1 MSEPHAMTLL
11 QRRVI
16 AMVGANAFASA
27 LLISTVNVALPA
39 IAADLTI
46 DATLLNWVPLIF
58 LTASATFV
66 LPFARLSDHFGRRRV
81 FLMGI
86 VGVSIAS
93 VCAALAESATMLIAM
108 RFLQGICAAGG
119 FVTVISIVSAALP
132 IKVRGRAFGIIASLM
147 YLGLTLGPVLGGF
160 VVDHYGWRW
169 TFVIQIPVSLYGL
182 WIGWL
187 RIDEEWLGPR
197 YGSFDFAGAFISGAA
212 IITLSCGVV
221 YLPSLLGVA
230 AMVASVAAIAGFV
243 VLESRLREP
252 LFNVRLFQTHTTF
265 AFSCAA
271 AFLMYAATFSNVVLM
286 SLYLQY
292 LKAMSAQAAGLV
304 LLVQPLAIALTA
316 PIAGRLS
323 DKFEPR
329 FVASVGI
336 ALTGIGLA
344 LLAVIDTVTG
354 LNFIIPSLALSG
366 VGFALFAPVNAN
378 AVMSSVEPAHYGM
391 AAGAH
396 ACLRVVGQMLSM
408 IVVTLIFALLIG
420 RVQMTPAS
428 YAGLGESIR
437 LSFWV
442 MVLLC
447 IPAAYFSLNRG
458 NLRGPEA
465 AHNASMS

>member
-1 MSEPHAMTLL
+1 MTLL

-16 AMVGANAFASA
+16 AMVGANAFANA

-46 DATLLNWVPLIF
+46 DATLLNWIPMIF
-58 LTASATFV
+58 LTASASFV
-66 LPFARLSDHFGRRRV
+66 LPFARLSDHFGRKRV

-93 VCAALAESATMLIAM
+93 VFAAAAESATTLIAM

-132 IKVRGRAFGIIASLM
+132 IEVRGRAFGMIASLM

-169 TFVIQIPVSLYGL
+169 TFVVQIPVSLYGL

-187 RIDEEWLGPR
+187 RIDEEWFGPR
-197 YGSFDFAGAFISGAA
+197 YDSFDFAGAFIAGGA

-221 YLPSLLGVA
+221 YLPSMLGVA
-230 AMVASVAAIAGFV
+230 AMVASGAAILGFV

-286 SLYLQY
+286 SLFLQY
-292 LKAMSAQAAGLV
+292 LKAMSAQAAGLI

-323 DKFEPR
+323 DRIEPR
-329 FVASVGI
+329 FVATAGI
-336 ALTGIGLA
+336 AFTAIGLA
-344 LLAVIDTVTG
+344 MLAAIDAHTD
-354 LNFIIPSLALSG
+354 LDYIIASLALSG

-408 IVVTLIFALLIG
+408 IVVTLIFALVIG
-420 RVQMTPAS
+420 RVHMTPAS
-428 YAGLGESIR
+428 YAELGESIR

-447 IPAAYFSLNRG
+447 IPAGYFSLNRG
-458 NLRGPEA
+458 NIRGPEA
-465 AHNASMS
+465 AQNVSTP